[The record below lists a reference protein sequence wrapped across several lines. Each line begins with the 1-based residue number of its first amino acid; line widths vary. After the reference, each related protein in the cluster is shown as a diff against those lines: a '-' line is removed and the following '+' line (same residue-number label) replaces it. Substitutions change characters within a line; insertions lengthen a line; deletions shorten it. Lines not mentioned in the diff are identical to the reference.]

1 MPYPVLMAKCF
12 STSIFDEKT
21 STHTKKKLIE
31 HTCKAD
37 EREGVV
43 SDIPIVSVKNTSE
56 DLGKCGIY
64 TTSVKTIFKG

>member
-1 MPYPVLMAKCF
+1 MPYPVLVAKCF

-21 STHTKKKLIE
+21 SKPKKKLIE

-56 DLGKCGIY
+56 DLGK
-64 TTSVKTIFKG
+64 

>member
-21 STHTKKKLIE
+21 STQKKKLIE

-56 DLGKCGIY
+56 DLGKCRIY

>member
-21 STHTKKKLIE
+21 ITKKKKLIE

-56 DLGKCGIY
+56 DLGKCRIH
-64 TTSVKTIFKG
+64 TISVKTIFKG

>member
-1 MPYPVLMAKCF
+1 MFFNKYIWRKNKY
-12 STSIFDEKT
+12 TQ
-21 STHTKKKLIE
+21 KKLIE

-56 DLGKCGIY
+56 DLGKCRIY
-64 TTSVKTIFKG
+64 TTSVKTIFKGWWVV

>member
-1 MPYPVLMAKCF
+1 MPYPVLVAKCF

-21 STHTKKKLIE
+21 TTKNKKIE
-31 HTCKAD
+31 NACKAD

-56 DLGKCGIY
+56 DLGKCRIY
-64 TTSVKTIFKG
+64 TISVKTIFKG

>member
-1 MPYPVLMAKCF
+1 MPYPVLVAKCF

-21 STHTKKKLIE
+21 IKKKKLIE

-56 DLGKCGIY
+56 DLGK
-64 TTSVKTIFKG
+64 

>member
-1 MPYPVLMAKCF
+1 MAKCF

-21 STHTKKKLIE
+21 STHKKKLIE

-56 DLGKCGIY
+56 DLGKCRIH
-64 TTSVKTIFKG
+64 TISVKTIFKG

>member
-1 MPYPVLMAKCF
+1 MLYPVLMAKCF

-21 STHTKKKLIE
+21 STKKKLIE

-56 DLGKCGIY
+56 DLGKCRIY